1 MPNWCHN
8 NGEIQTT
15 NWETAKSIVDHAK
28 KGTLLNWI
36 KPAPQEF
43 MDIHSG
49 SACYKDD
56 NGEEHRVDF
65 WYDVPFKA
73 GLGWSRYVERPGFK
87 SFPGGWGKGR
97 IAPIPQVLQTKWRCQ
112 YGTMGWYDWNINNW
126 GTKWDV
132 CDVSYA
138 EITTQTDHI
147 APPYHIYTV
156 ELTFETAWS
165 PPERAYETLWER
177 DDIHYMSMY
186 YEEPGMEFK
195 GYWENGEDKPEE
207 WQKGYCDECDHEVL
221 LDDGDELCTICGT
234 KTREVVAS

>member
-8 NGEIQTT
+8 SGEIRTT
-15 NWETAKSIVDHAK
+15 NWETATSIINHTT

-36 KPAPQEF
+36 KPMPKVFE
-43 MDIHSG
+43 DIHSG
-49 SACYKDD
+49 SAIYKDD
-56 NGEEHRVDF
+56 NGEEQRTDF
-65 WYDVPFKA
+65 WYSVPYKA
-73 GLGWSRYVERPGFK
+73 GLGWSRYVEKPGFR
-87 SFPGGWGKGR
+87 SFPGGWGKSR
-97 IAPIPQVLQTKWRCQ
+97 VAPVPQALLDEWKTK

-132 CDVSYA
+132 CDGWA
-138 EITTQTDHI
+138 EATDQTDLI
-147 APPYHIYTV
+147 APRSHVYTV
-156 ELTFETAWS
+156 ELSFETAWA

-177 DDIHYMSMY
+177 DDIEYMSMY

-221 LDDGDELCTICGT
+221 LDEDDDLCTICGT